1 MPASAYVENGRGIAE
16 VIVPRSVEAVF
27 DYVSDLRHLETWWP
41 EHQVYRRL
49 YGDGGRGT
57 IYAWAMRRGPVPFA
71 PPFAG
76 LTIVTFRRRATR
88 FAYRILAPGLL
99 TRMTYDFSPT
109 AGGTHVAL
117 ESRSAAYRLAFFARR
132 FPAHVTPA
140 LDTLAETLAMK
151 ETQGT

>member
-1 MPASAYVENGRGIAE
+1 MEATACVIDGRGVAE
-16 VIVPRSVEAVF
+16 VVVPRPLEAVF

-49 YGDGGRGT
+49 YGNGGRGT
-57 IYAWAMRRGPVPFA
+57 LYAWAMRRGPIPFA
-71 PPFAG
+71 PPVAG

-99 TRMTYDFSPT
+99 TRMTYDFAPT
-109 AGGTHVAL
+109 AGGTRVAL
-117 ESRSAAYRLAFFARR
+117 ESRSAAYRLAFFSRN

-140 LDTLAETLAMK
+140 LDTLAETLTMK
-151 ETQGT
+151 KTQWT